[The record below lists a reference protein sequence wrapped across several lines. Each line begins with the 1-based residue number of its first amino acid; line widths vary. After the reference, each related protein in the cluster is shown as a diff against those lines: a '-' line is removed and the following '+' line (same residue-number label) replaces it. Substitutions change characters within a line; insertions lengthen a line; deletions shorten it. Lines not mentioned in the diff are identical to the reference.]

1 MTQAMANYLEKLTN
15 DMKAAMKGG
24 DKPRLEVLRML
35 ISELKKKA
43 IDAKVDNLPDDE
55 EAAVLQK
62 AIKTR
67 ADSVAQAKTA
77 GRADIAQKEQFEID
91 VITGYLPKQMD
102 AAEVTAKVKEV
113 AAAIGYQGGKD
124 TGRFMKEWM
133 AKYKGLA
140 DGKLVQDA
148 LKTLG

>member
-1 MTQAMANYLEKLTN
+1 MTMANYLDKLTA
-15 DMKAAMKGG
+15 DMKTAMKGG
-24 DKPRLEVLRML
+24 DKPRLEVVRMV

-67 ADSVAQAKTA
+67 SDSVAQAKAA
-77 GRADIAQKEQFEID
+77 GRADIADKEQLEID
-91 VITGYLPKQMD
+91 VIAAYLPNQMS
-102 AAEVTAKVKEV
+102 AEKVTAQVKEV

>member
-1 MTQAMANYLEKLTN
+1 MANYLEKLTT
-15 DMKAAMKGG
+15 DMKAAMKAG

-67 ADSVAQAKTA
+67 ADSVSQAKA
-77 GRADIAQKEQFEID
+77 ANRPEIAAKEQFEID

-102 AAEVTAKVKEV
+102 AAEVTARVKEI

>member
-1 MTQAMANYLEKLTN
+1 MATYLGKLVA
-15 DMKAAMKGG
+15 DMKTAMKGG

-35 ISELKKKA
+35 ISDLKKKA
-43 IDAKVDNLPDDE
+43 IDAQKDDLPDDE
-55 EAAVLQK
+55 EVAVLQK
-62 AIKTR
+62 AVKTR
-67 ADSVAQAKTA
+67 TDTVAQATAA
-77 GRADIAQKEQFEID
+77 GRAEVAAKEQFEID
-91 VITGYLPKQMD
+91 VIQGYLPKQMS
-102 AAEVTAKVKEV
+102 AAEVADKVREV

-140 DGKLVQDA
+140 DGKLVQEA

>member
-1 MTQAMANYLEKLTN
+1 MANYLEKLTA
-15 DMKAAMKGG
+15 DMKTAMKGG
-24 DKPRLEVLRML
+24 DKPRLEVIRMV

-67 ADSVAQAKTA
+67 SDSVAQAKAA
-77 GRADIAQKEQFEID
+77 GRADIADKEQFEID
-91 VITGYLPKQMD
+91 VIAAYLPKQMS
-102 AAEVTAKVKEV
+102 AEQVTAKVKEV

>member
-1 MTQAMANYLEKLTN
+1 MANYLVKLTA
-15 DMKAAMKGG
+15 DMKTAMKGG
-24 DKPRLEVLRML
+24 DKPRLEVIRML
-35 ISELKKKA
+35 ISDLKKKA
-43 IDAKVDNLPDDE
+43 IDTKVDNLPDEE
-55 EAAVLQK
+55 EAAILQR

-67 ADSVAQAKTA
+67 ADTVTQANAA
-77 GRADIAQKEQFEID
+77 GRPEIAAKEQSEID
-91 VITGYLPKQMD
+91 VIAAYLPKQM
-102 AAEVTAKVKEV
+102 AAEEVAAKVREI

>member
-1 MTQAMANYLEKLTN
+1 MAAYLERLTT

-35 ISELKKKA
+35 ISDLKKKA

-55 EAAVLQK
+55 EVAILQK
-62 AIKTR
+62 AVKTR
-67 ADSVAQAKTA
+67 ADTIAQAKAA
-77 GRADIAQKEQFEID
+77 GRAEVAAKEQLEVD
-91 VITGYLPKQMD
+91 MITSYLPKQMS

-113 AAAIGYQGGKD
+113 AAAIGYTGGKD

>member
-1 MTQAMANYLEKLTN
+1 
-15 DMKAAMKGG
+15 MKAAMKAG

-67 ADSVAQAKTA
+67 ADSVSQAKA
-77 GRADIAQKEQFEID
+77 ANRPEIAAKEQFEID

-102 AAEVTAKVKEV
+102 AAEVTARVKEI

>member
-1 MTQAMANYLEKLTN
+1 MATYLEKLTA
-15 DMKAAMKGG
+15 DMKTAMKAG
-24 DKPRLEVLRML
+24 DKPRLEVVRML
-35 ISELKKKA
+35 ISDLKKKA
-43 IDAKVDNLPDDE
+43 IDTKVDTLPDDE
-55 EAAVLQK
+55 EAAILQK

-67 ADSVAQAKTA
+67 ADTVAQATAA
-77 GRADIAQKEQFEID
+77 GRTEVAQKEQAEID
-91 VITGYLPKQMD
+91 LIASYLPAQLD
-102 AAEVTAKVKEV
+102 AAAVAAKVREL

-133 AKYKGLA
+133 ARYKGQA

>member
-1 MTQAMANYLEKLTN
+1 MANYLEKLTA
-15 DMKAAMKGG
+15 DMKTAMKGG
-24 DKPRLEVLRML
+24 DKPRLEVIRML

-67 ADSVAQAKTA
+67 SDSVAQAKAA
-77 GRADIAQKEQFEID
+77 GRADVADKEQFEIE
-91 VITGYLPKQMD
+91 VIAAYLPKQMSAD
-102 AAEVTAKVKEV
+102 EVAAKVKEV

-124 TGRFMKEWM
+124 MGRFMKEWM

>member
-1 MTQAMANYLEKLTN
+1 MNQAMANYLEKLTN

-67 ADSVAQAKTA
+67 SDSVSQATAA

>member
-1 MTQAMANYLEKLTN
+1 MASYLAKLTA
-15 DMKAAMKGG
+15 DMKAAMKSG

-43 IDAKVDNLPDDE
+43 IDAKVDDLPDDE
-55 EAAVLQK
+55 EV
-62 AIKTR
+62 AILLKSTKTR
-67 ADSVAQAKTA
+67 ADTVAQAKAA
-77 GRADIAQKEQFEID
+77 GRAEIVAKEQFEID
-91 VITGYLPKQMD
+91 VIQSYLPKQMS
-102 AAEVTAKVKEV
+102 AAEIADKVRGLAKE
-113 AAAIGYQGGKD
+113 IGYAGAKD

-133 AKYKGLA
+133 ARYKGVA

>member
-1 MTQAMANYLEKLTN
+1 MASYLERLTT
-15 DMKAAMKGG
+15 DMKTAMKGG

-35 ISELKKKA
+35 ISDLKKKA

-55 EAAVLQK
+55 EVAILQK
-62 AIKTR
+62 AVKTR
-67 ADSVAQAKTA
+67 ADSVAQAKAA
-77 GRADIAQKEQFEID
+77 GRAEIAQKEQFEID
-91 VITGYLPKQMD
+91 VVMTYLPKQMA
-102 AAEVTAKVKEV
+102 AAEVADKVRALAKE
-113 AAAIGYQGGKD
+113 IGYAGGKD

-133 AKYKGLA
+133 TRYKGVA

>member
-1 MTQAMANYLEKLTN
+1 MANYLEKLTA

-24 DKPRLEVLRML
+24 DKPRLEVVRML

-43 IDAKVDNLPDDE
+43 IDAKVDNLPDDD

-67 ADSVAQAKTA
+67 SDSVSQAKAA
-77 GRADIAQKEQFEID
+77 GRADVAAKEQFEID
-91 VITGYLPKQMD
+91 VITAYLPKQMSAD
-102 AAEVTAKVKEV
+102 EVTAKVKEV

-124 TGRFMKEWM
+124 MGRFMKEWM

>member
-1 MTQAMANYLEKLTN
+1 MANYLQRLTA
-15 DMKAAMKGG
+15 DMKVAMKAG
-24 DKPRLEVLRML
+24 DKPRLEVIRML
-35 ISELKKKA
+35 VSELKKRA
-43 IDAKVDNLPDDE
+43 IDAQVDDLPDDE

-67 ADSVAQAKTA
+67 TDTVAQATAA
-77 GRADIAQKEQFEID
+77 GR
-91 VITGYLPKQMD
+91 G
-102 AAEVTAKVKEV
+102 EV
-113 AAAIGYQGGKD
+113 AAKEQAEIEVIKSYLPQQMSAEEVGAKVREVAASIGYQGGKD

-140 DGKLVQDA
+140 DGKLVQEA

>member
-1 MTQAMANYLEKLTN
+1 MASYLEKLTA
-15 DMKAAMKGG
+15 DMKTAMKGG
-24 DKPRLEVLRML
+24 DKPRLEVVRML

-55 EAAVLQK
+55 EAAILQK

-67 ADSVAQAKTA
+67 ADTVSQAKAA
-77 GRADIAQKEQFEID
+77 GRAEVAQKEQFEID
-91 VITGYLPKQMD
+91 LITSYLPKQMD
-102 AAEVTAKVKEV
+102 AAEVAAKVREV

-124 TGRFMKEWM
+124 MGRFMKEWM

-148 LKTLG
+148 LKALG

>member
-1 MTQAMANYLEKLTN
+1 MTQTMANYLEKLTT
-15 DMKAAMKGG
+15 DMKAAMKAG

-67 ADSVAQAKTA
+67 SDSVSQAKAA